1 MNIFL
6 IDETGRS
13 VDGERL
19 VRAAV
24 NAIKATGRVLKS
36 GVEFVVTDGFTHAVM
51 AMDTIIMVS
60 NVHSDRIGDQWFSV
74 AAVGE
79 LSPTGERLKKE
90 FLDYCSV
97 EA

>member
-24 NAIKATGRVLKS
+24 NAIKAAGRTLKQE
-36 GVEFVVTDGFTHAVM
+36 VKFVVTDGFRHPVM

-60 NVHSDRIGDQWFSV
+60 NVHAERTGDQWFSI

-79 LSPTGERLKKE
+79 PSPTGERLKKE